1 MNEEL
6 NNIIKAT
13 LDKFDPSKMTE
24 EQYIK
29 HYRRVETYKLKE
41 ENKKTQELRLTWNAP
56 KRHCIMDEL
65 DRSGEWGQ
73 VADKLEEKLASGSG
87 ILVALVG
94 KRGAGKTQLAVELM
108 KANTTRMKSALYVST
123 TEWFMAIKATYR
135 KGSDQ
140 TEIDVI
146 KQYRKPNLLVLD
158 EYGRRGDTE
167 WENNLLFEL
176 LDKRYADMH
185 STILISNQSSADL
198 IESLGRSLSSRL
210 METGGI
216 VECEWQSWRN
226 PQH

>member
-1 MNEEL
+1 MDQEINT
-6 NNIIKAT
+6 IIKAT
-13 LDKFDPSKMTE
+13 LDKLDPSKMTR
-24 EQYIK
+24 EQYVK
-29 HYRRVETYKLKE
+29 HTRRVDTYKIKE
-41 ENKKTQELRLTWNAP
+41 QNKKTQELRLTWNAP
-56 KRHCIMDEL
+56 KRHCITSNL
-65 DRSGEWGQ
+65 DKDGEWGE
-73 VADKLEEKLASGSG
+73 VASRLEEKLATGSG

-108 KANTTRMKSALYVST
+108 KDNTARMKSALYVST

-140 TEIDVI
+140 TELDVI

-185 STILISNQSSADL
+185 STILISNQSSQEL

-216 VECEWQSWRN
+216 VECQWPSWRN